1 MAVQKSDF
9 HLEAEMEKKGR
20 GCSFFTLSLFF
31 TQPEFSTIWIFTN
44 VWHLIAMYSTFPS
57 WWLKFIFPHWWL
69 KFIFPQSSVEDF
81 LKMDFQVPSY
91 TKRQFF
97 SIFYYFFL
105 LLFLCSDS
113 FFSLCFIVV
122 FILFSC
128 SVFFLPDVHIAE
140 SHINWLVLRAATGG
154 FMGPCYMVI
163 KFCWVMKHLYTC
175 SCVLYILW
183 VFWCSP
189 GDWFLLLREH
199 GKIVTMT
206 EF

>member
-1 MAVQKSDF
+1 MCDILLQCIQHFLVDDWN
-9 HLEAEMEKKGR
+9 
-20 GCSFFTLSLFF
+20 SFFLIDDWNSFFLNLLLKTFWRWIFRCLPTPKGNSFQFF
-31 TQPEFSTIWIFTN
+31 TIFSF
-44 VWHLIAMYSTFPS
+44 
-57 WWLKFIFPHWWL
+57 
-69 KFIFPQSSVEDF
+69 SS
-81 LKMDFQVPSY
+81 
-91 TKRQFF
+91 FF
-97 SIFYYFFL
+97 VL
-105 LLFLCSDS
+105 VA

>member
-1 MAVQKSDF
+1 MCD
-9 HLEAEMEKKGR
+9 
-20 GCSFFTLSLFF
+20 
-31 TQPEFSTIWIFTN
+31 II
-44 VWHLIAMYSTFPS
+44 IAMYSTFPS
-57 WWLKFIFPHWWL
+57 WWLKFIFP
-69 KFIFPQSSVEDF
+69 QSSSVEDF
-81 LKMDFQVPSY
+81 LKIDSQMPSY
-91 TKRQFF
+91 TTRQFF

-113 FFSLCFIVV
+113 FFFFLLCFIVV
-122 FILFSC
+122 FILLSC
-128 SVFFLPDVHIAE
+128 SVFFLPDVHIIE

-183 VFWCSP
+183 VVWCSP

-199 GKIVTMT
+199 GKSMTMT